1 MNNAPSKV
9 VVQRRYEAQAQPCME
24 ALKRL
29 LATEN
34 ASELLCER
42 AASQQAARGDS
53 LIKKKAVCLSHI
65 GEDLKLKNE
74 KRRPA

>member
-1 MNNAPSKV
+1 
-9 VVQRRYEAQAQPCME
+9 ME